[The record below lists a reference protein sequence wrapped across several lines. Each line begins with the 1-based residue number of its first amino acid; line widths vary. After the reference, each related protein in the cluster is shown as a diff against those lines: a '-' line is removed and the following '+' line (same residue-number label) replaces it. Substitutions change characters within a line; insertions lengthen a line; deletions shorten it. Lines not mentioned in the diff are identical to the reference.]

1 MTVVTSVQV
10 TAAMPMRRVLR
21 AYGIEVKYEALRML
35 RMPSM
40 SVPFLLL
47 PAPMYLFFAVM
58 LSSPA
63 VAETPALG
71 NYLFSGWLVF
81 AAMMPAL
88 FGAGCTLAIE
98 RDARLLTLKRA
109 LPAPAG
115 VWLIAKTLVAMIF
128 TAVAATSVIAAAVIS
143 GTTTLSVGQMV
154 IMALVVVIG
163 TIPFCALGLFI
174 GASVSGAAA
183 PAVGNL
189 VFLPMLWLSG
199 MFFPLPGAL
208 ERLVVI
214 WPAFH
219 LNQVSLGLAGVAE
232 YSYVPAQWSAAALL
246 GITVLFG
253 GLAIRRLARKG

>member
-1 MTVVTSVQV
+1 
-10 TAAMPMRRVLR
+10 MPMRRLLR
-21 AYGIEVKYEALRML
+21 AYAIEVKYEALRVW

-47 PAPMYLFFAVM
+47 PAPMYLFFSVM
-58 LSSPA
+58 LSGPA

-88 FGAGCTLAIE
+88 FGAGCTLALE
-98 RDARLLTLKRA
+98 RDGRLLTLKRA

-115 VWLIAKTLVAMIF
+115 VWLIAKTVVGMLF
-128 TAVAATSVIAAAVIS
+128 TAAAVCSVIAAALIS
-143 GTTTLSVGQMV
+143 GTTTLSLGQLAV
-154 IMALVVVIG
+154 MAVVVVIG
-163 TIPFCALGLFI
+163 AIPFGALGLFI
-174 GASVSGAAA
+174 GAYVSGAAA

-189 VFLPMLWLSG
+189 IFLPMLWLSG

-219 LNQVSLGLAGVAE
+219 LNQVSLGLAGVTE
-232 YSYVPAQWSAAALL
+232 YSYLPPQWSAGALV
-246 GITVLFG
+246 GVTVLFG
-253 GLAIRRLARKG
+253 GLAIRRLARRG

>member
-1 MTVVTSVQV
+1 MT
-10 TAAMPMRRVLR
+10 MGRILR
-21 AYGIEVKYEALRML
+21 SYAIEVKYEALRVL
-35 RMPSM
+35 RMPGM

-47 PAPMYLFFAVM
+47 PAPMYLFFGVV
-58 LSSPA
+58 LSGPA

-71 NYLFSGWLVF
+71 SYLFSGWLVF

-98 RDARLLTLKRA
+98 RDAGLLTLKRA
-109 LPAPAG
+109 LPAPGG
-115 VWLIAKTLVAMIF
+115 VWLIAKTVVAMLF
-128 TAVAATSVIAAAVIS
+128 TVAAVGSVIAAAQIS
-143 GTTTLSVGQMV
+143 GTVTLSPWQLAV
-154 IMALVVVIG
+154 MAIVVVIG
-163 TIPFCALGLFI
+163 SIPFCALGLLI
-174 GASVSGAAA
+174 GAYVSGAAA

-199 MFFPLPGAL
+199 LFFPLPGVL

-219 LNQVSLGLAGVAE
+219 LNQVSLGLAGVTQ
-232 YSYVPAQWSAAALL
+232 YSYVPPQWSAAALL